1 MSPVETRAW
10 GRAALGLLVCI
21 LAGPALATT
30 PTPVT
35 GPDFCTQ
42 VSQTFAGTTL
52 KPRNTVFTD
61 YQAYRES
68 KLQARPLT
76 SYQYTYPEPGTQ
88 GSPMRVS
95 CKVKTPDHLN
105 AVYGPGTARDRGIT
119 CRDINQ
125 QTFKDV
131 YANLTPAE
139 SARLAIPESKLQFEP
154 DDTTFM
160 GSSYV
165 GAYDFAWF
173 GPEGTLH
180 ILAKS
185 LRVDWENVWLSW
197 APDRLRGAYYCHLV
211 APEYARRLVLGEAK
225 PAHQTGP

>member
-1 MSPVETRAW
+1 MNILDTHYWHPAALMLLALLAASPA
-10 GRAALGLLVCI
+10 RAAM
-21 LAGPALATT
+21 
-30 PTPVT
+30 PVPGT
-35 GPDFCTQ
+35 GPDFCAKVQ
-42 VSQTFAGTTL
+42 QTFAGTTL
-52 KPRNTVFTD
+52 KARNTVFTD

-76 SYQYTYPEPGTQ
+76 NYQYTYPEPGTR

-105 AVYGPGTARDRGIT
+105 AVYGPGTAIDRGIT
-119 CRDINQ
+119 CREINQ
-125 QTFKDV
+125 QTFRQV
-131 YANLTPAE
+131 YASLTPDE
-139 SARLAIPESKLQFEP
+139 SARLAVPESKLVFEP
-154 DDTTFM
+154 DNATFM

-173 GPEGTLH
+173 APDGRLH

-185 LRVDWENVWLSW
+185 LRVDWDNVWLSW

-211 APEYARRLVLGEAK
+211 APEYARRLVLGKAK
-225 PAHQTGP
+225 PTPQTGP